1 MIHSS
6 NSQYLRTYKTAND
19 ATNLQCALIHIPRDD
34 VVCRLNCMIVNGN
47 IWPVFVLTG
56 HLQRKFFISI
66 NELWLYQI
74 TIYVIKSL
82 SKIK

>member
-1 MIHSS
+1 MRF
-6 NSQYLRTYKTAND
+6 LK
-19 ATNLQCALIHIPRDD
+19 LKLVHISK
-34 VVCRLNCMIVNGN
+34 L
-47 IWPVFVLTG
+47 LTFKG
-56 HLQRKFFISI
+56 QLQRKFFIAI